1 MRDFAERIRR
11 EILKPKRTKYIY
23 EIAGFDKKKEE
34 VDVLEKKQ
42 GVFKKEWILNLKEV

>member
-34 VDVLEKKQ
+34 VDVLEKNKEYL
-42 GVFKKEWILNLKEV
+42 KKNGY